1 MFHVEHRRMD
11 YHLHT
16 NHSMDGRQTM
26 PELCET
32 MLARGVQEIAL
43 TEHIEPGH
51 PEEEMD
57 VPPVWADWF
66 AEIARCR
73 AAYPALVIRSGI
85 EIGDNPLC
93 RAETKALLDTLPL
106 DFRLLSL
113 HLVNGV
119 DCYDSEKYFAG
130 KTRAQAYREYAEAKA
145 ESILD
150 WEDFDSVA
158 HIGYV
163 AKFSIYTGKE
173 RALVYVYRQ
182 EALAALLAQADVQA
196 FLRAMSYGDTSPDGA
211 LAFLRQRLAES
222 PCFPHEIGVFLGYPL
237 SDVIAFMRDGGRGCR
252 CSGCW
257 KAYTNECEA
266 MRIFQRYKACRA
278 AYQTLFRAGW
288 PLERLT
294 VRA

>member
-1 MFHVEHRRMD
+1 MD

-66 AEIARCR
+66 AEIAHCR

-119 DCYDSEKYFAG
+119 DCYDSEKYFTG
-130 KTRAQAYREYAEAKA
+130 KTRVQAYREYAEAKA

-196 FLRAMSYGDTSPDGA
+196 FLRAMGYGDTSPDGA
-211 LAFLRQRLAES
+211 LVFLRQRLAES

>member
-1 MFHVEHRRMD
+1 
-11 YHLHT
+11 
-16 NHSMDGRQTM
+16 
-26 PELCET
+26 
-32 MLARGVQEIAL
+32 MLERALIDHGSPTLANMKVGSLFNSSCADATGFRAEFQRVQAALESRGVSL
-43 TEHIEPGH
+43 T
-51 PEEEMD
+51 
-57 VPPVWADWF
+57 
-66 AEIARCR
+66 
-73 AAYPALVIRSGI
+73 
-85 EIGDNPLC
+85 
-93 RAETKALLDTLPL
+93 
-106 DFRLLSL
+106 
-113 HLVNGV
+113 
-119 DCYDSEKYFAG
+119 
-130 KTRAQAYREYAEAKA
+130 
-145 ESILD
+145 ILR
-150 WEDFDSVA
+150 VQQ
-158 HIGYV
+158 
-163 AKFSIYTGKE
+163 E

-196 FLRAMSYGDTSPDGA
+196 FLRAMGYGDTSPVGA